1 MVEHPD
7 PGSAIRIGSRGSDL
21 ALCQAADVAHH
32 IRIHRPETAVEH
44 VVIQTSGDRVLSVPL
59 ARVGGKGLFT
69 RELDDALLAG
79 TIDLAVH
86 SLKDVPTACP
96 DGLVVTV
103 VLAREDPRDVL
114 VAARG
119 ATIET
124 LPPGS
129 RVGTSSLRRRA
140 QLLARRPDLRVLD
153 ARGNVA
159 TRLAKLD
166 RGEFDAL
173 VLARAGLVRLGLAD
187 RITHVIAPDEM
198 VPAAGQGALAV
209 ESRAADARVNLL
221 LPLLEHRPTR
231 LATLAERA
239 FLARLEGGCQ
249 VPIGALGTWEDGT
262 LALIGIVADVHGR
275 GSVRG
280 AETAHVESESDA
292 ANAGIRLADR
302 LLGEGARA
310 ILDRARAAFGTEG
323 GDQS

>member
-1 MVEHPD
+1 MDRPD
-7 PGSAIRIGSRGSDL
+7 AGSTIRIGSRGSDL
-21 ALCQAADVAHH
+21 ALWQATEVANH
-32 IRIHRPETAVEH
+32 IRTHRPGTAIEH
-44 VVIQTSGDRVLSVPL
+44 VVIQTSGDRVLDVAL
-59 ARVGGKGLFT
+59 ASVGGKGLFT

-96 DGLVVTV
+96 DGLALTV

-114 VAARG
+114 VAAPG
-119 ATIET
+119 ATLET

-140 QLLARRPDLRVLD
+140 QLLARRPDLRVVD
-153 ARGNVA
+153 ARGNVT

-187 RITHVIAPDEM
+187 RIAHVIAPDEM

-249 VPIGALGTWEDGT
+249 VPIGALGQWEDGT
-262 LALIGIVADVHGR
+262 LTLTGIVADVDGR
-275 GSVRG
+275 GAVRG
-280 AETAHVESESDA
+280 VETARVDSEADA
-292 ANAGIRLADR
+292 VDAGARLAER
-302 LLGEGARA
+302 LLTGGARVF
-310 ILDRARAAFGTEG
+310 LDHARTAFGTEG
-323 GDQS
+323 GRQS

>member
-1 MVEHPD
+1 VDRPD
-7 PGSAIRIGSRGSDL
+7 AGSTIRIGSRGSDL
-21 ALCQAADVAHH
+21 ALWQAADVANH
-32 IRIHRPETAVEH
+32 IRTHRPGTAIEH
-44 VVIQTSGDRVLSVPL
+44 VVVQTSGDRVLSVPL
-59 ARVGGKGLFT
+59 ARAGGKGLFT

-79 TIDLAVH
+79 AIDLAVH

-103 VLAREDPRDVL
+103 VLPREDPRDVL

-119 ATIET
+119 ATLET

-187 RITHVIAPDEM
+187 RIAHVIAPGEM
-198 VPAAGQGALAV
+198 VPAVGQGALAV

-221 LPLLEHRPTR
+221 LTLLDHRPTR

-262 LALIGIVADVHGR
+262 LALIGIVADVQGR

-280 AETAHVESESDA
+280 AETAHVESEGDA

-310 ILDRARAAFGTEG
+310 ILDRARAAFGMEG

>member
-1 MVEHPD
+1 MEHAD
-7 PGSAIRIGSRGSDL
+7 AGSAIRIGSRGSDL
-21 ALCQAADVAHH
+21 ALCQAADVANH
-32 IRIHRPETAVEH
+32 IRTHRPGTAVEH
-44 VVIQTSGDRVLSVPL
+44 VVIQTSGDRMLSVPL

-79 TIDLAVH
+79 AIDLAVH

-103 VLAREDPRDVL
+103 ALAREDPRDVL

-119 ATIET
+119 ATLET

-209 ESRAADARVNLL
+209 ESRAADARVSLL